1 MSSTLPMT
9 SKKLLICKLLAL
21 CALAGLQ
28 VSCESTSPEMA
39 ARNAQIAAEP
49 FGNYYIGRRYYVP
62 STRFWGYLRKP
73 RQSWDSARL
82 VVMDESSYK
91 TPDRLKE
98 GNGANYHGYD
108 NNVEYRVYG
117 SYLPDTAYDPNSNLV
132 LPVFRPTGMEVINR
146 DPGFLFKP
154 NERYSTKYV
163 SLVPKGGVKE
173 EKTGIMN
180 GR

>member
-1 MSSTLPMT
+1 MSGVSSLTFQ
-9 SKKLLICKLLAL
+9 KLFILKLAAL

-28 VSCESTSPEMA
+28 VGCESPGMA

-49 FGNYYIGRRYYVP
+49 TGNYYIGRRYFVP
-62 STRFWGYLRKP
+62 YTRFWGYIRKP
-73 RQSWDSARL
+73 RQSWDDARL

-98 GNGANYHGYD
+98 GQSDASHGYD
-108 NNVEYRVYG
+108 NNVEYRVFG
-117 SYLPDTAYDPNSNLV
+117 SYSKDVAYDPNSDLV

-146 DPGFLFKP
+146 NPGFLFKP
-154 NERYSTKYV
+154 SERYSDKYV
-163 SLVPKGGVKE
+163 SLVPRGGVKV
-173 EKTGIMN
+173 EKTEIME

>member
-1 MSSTLPMT
+1 MT
-9 SKKLLICKLLAL
+9 HKKWIVFKLLAL

-28 VSCESTSPEMA
+28 ISCESPEMA

-49 FGNYYIGRRYYVP
+49 RGDYYVGRRYYVP

-73 RQSWDSARL
+73 RQSWENSRL
-82 VVMDESSYK
+82 VVMDESSFT
-91 TPDRLKE
+91 TPDRLQE
-98 GNGANYHGYD
+98 GTSGTSHGYD
-108 NNVEYRVYG
+108 NNFEYRVNG
-117 SYLPDTAYDPNSNLV
+117 SYMSDTAYDPNSNLV

-154 NERYSTKYV
+154 GERYSTKYV

-173 EKTGIMN
+173 AKTAIMT